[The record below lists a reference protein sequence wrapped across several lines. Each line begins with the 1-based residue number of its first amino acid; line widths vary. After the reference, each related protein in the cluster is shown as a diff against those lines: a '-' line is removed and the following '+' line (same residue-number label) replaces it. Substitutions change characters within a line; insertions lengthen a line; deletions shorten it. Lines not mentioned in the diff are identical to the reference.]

1 MYLEHF
7 GLREYPFST
16 TPDPRFYYPSAK
28 HREALACL
36 LYAVEQRKGFAL
48 VSGEVGAG
56 KSMLCRAAF
65 DRFGEDVDTALL
77 VHTSLTAKQFFQAVC
92 AKFGIAVK
100 GKSKFELVRDIEN
113 YLLDRS
119 QMNRTAVLV
128 VDEAQN
134 LGRRVLE
141 EVRLLGNLETA
152 SDKLIQIVLVGQP
165 ELRTIIG
172 SPELR
177 QLNQRITIKFHLGT
191 LSAEEVSEY
200 IDHRLRV
207 AGANGDPIF
216 DDAAKARLFRASSGI
231 PRVVNVLCDHA
242 LLEAF
247 VNDRRVVGEDA
258 ARGAIAE
265 LDGYYMDAQPEVHS
279 AERNALRSR
288 GDLEERA

>member
-65 DRFGEDVDTALL
+65 ERFREDVDTALL

-92 AKFGIAVK
+92 AEFGIAVK
-100 GKSKFELVRDIEN
+100 GKTKFELLRDIKD
-113 YLLDRS
+113 YLLDRRHR
-119 QMNRTAVLV
+119 NRTVVLV

-134 LGRRVLE
+134 LGRGVLE

-165 ELRTIIG
+165 ELRKIIG
-172 SPELR
+172 APELR
-177 QLNQRITIKFHLGT
+177 QLNQRITVKFHLGT
-191 LSAEEVSEY
+191 LSAEEVGGY
-200 IDHRLRV
+200 IDHRLSI
-207 AGANGDPIF
+207 AGSDGKAIF
-216 DDAAKARLFRASSGI
+216 DEGAKARIFRASSGI
-231 PRVVNVLCDHA
+231 PRLINVLCDHA

-247 VNDRRVVGEDA
+247 VNDRHAVGESA
-258 ARGAIAE
+258 VCKAIAE
-265 LDGYYMDAQPEVHS
+265 MDGYYMDDPAEIRS
-279 AERNALRSR
+279 AAPDAS
-288 GDLEERA
+288 